1 MKLQSLR
8 YLTAS
13 GLKNVW
19 VNKFM
24 TLASVGTL
32 IACMSI
38 IGMSIILSDNV
49 DKALGSIEK
58 ENVVMVYFNDLN
70 SVLYGSQAENFLAGD
85 EDAASTFVDAS
96 KVSDDQYLVHNE
108 AEARAVCEEISKL
121 DNIESVE
128 YISKE
133 QGLDGVLA
141 SMNPAQAEYFTFL
154 KDEANGNP
162 LSDGARVT
170 MSDLSLF
177 GETLQKIESVQGV
190 SSTQSHGDLAE
201 KISAIKHGVT
211 VAGTWIV
218 SILIIIALVIVSN
231 TIRVTMYNRKLEISI
246 MKAVGATDS
255 FIRLPFLVEGI
266 TIGVTSAVISTGL
279 LYFIYKAVLE
289 TLKSALSI
297 GQVIPFADF
306 VLRLLILFIA
316 IGVLSGII
324 GSVIM
329 IGRYLKRE
337 GSEFSAL

>member
-70 SVLYGSQAENFLAGD
+70 SVLYGSQAEKFTGADNSSAGY
-85 EDAASTFVDAS
+85 VDAS
-96 KVSDDQYLVHNE
+96 TITEDQYLIHNE
-108 AEARAVCEEISKL
+108 AEARAVCDEISEL

-133 QGLDGVLA
+133 QGLEGVL
-141 SMNPAQAEYFTFL
+141 STMNPAQAEYFTFL
-154 KDEANGNP
+154 KDEINGNP

-170 MSDLSLF
+170 MTDLSLF
-177 GETLQKIESVQGV
+177 SETLQKIESVEGV

-201 KISAIKHGVT
+201 KISAIKRGVT

-255 FIRLPFLVEGI
+255 FIRLPFLVEGV
-266 TIGVTSAVISTGL
+266 TIGVVSALISTGV
-279 LYFIYKAVLE
+279 LYFVYKAVLE
-289 TLKSALSI
+289 TLKSVLSV

-306 VLRLLILFIA
+306 VLRLLLLFVF
-316 IGVLSGII
+316 IGVLSGVI

-329 IGRYLKRE
+329 IGRYLKKE